1 MSASRTLNKAIF
13 NGALYQSIRDLW
25 FGSLPWGAKAP
36 TEEATQR
43 WFQGTKEQKAEF
55 DKLCF
60 QKLNTAVVALS
71 PTQFPIKGLTD
82 AEIAAPFVA
91 EIDATDNG
99 GEGSM
104 KTALSFMIL
113 LDQIPR
119 NLYRTKETLRLVF
132 EHYDP
137 IAVSLA
143 RHIVTADP
151 AVQLDLHPSIRHSMT
166 YRMWFYMP
174 LMHSESLADH
184 KIHLEYLDK
193 FAKDNAG
200 DEEISAAIEK
210 MLYFT
215 KLHTDI
221 IEKFGRY
228 PYRNEYLG
236 RESTEEEKTWL
247 AEGGMRFGVGG

>member
-1 MSASRTLNKAIF
+1 MSATRSLNRAIF
-13 NGALYQSIRDLW
+13 NGTLYQSIRELW
-25 FGSLPWGAKAP
+25 FGSLPWGAKVP

-43 WFQGTKEQKAEF
+43 WFQGSKEQKAEF
-55 DKLCF
+55 DKICF
-60 QKLNTAVVALS
+60 QQLNTAIAALS
-71 PTQFPIKGLTD
+71 PAEFPIKGLPD

-91 EIDATDNG
+91 EIDAVDNG
-99 GEGSM
+99 GLEST

-132 EHYDP
+132 GHYDS
-137 IAVSLA
+137 IAVALA
-143 RHIVTADP
+143 RHIVAGDP
-151 AVQLDLHPSIRHSMT
+151 AARLDLHPSIRSSLT

-184 KIHLEYLDK
+184 KTHLEYLNQ
-193 FAKDNAG
+193 FAKDNAD
-200 DEEISAAIEK
+200 DEEMSQAISK

-215 KLHTDI
+215 KLHMDI

-228 PYRNEYLG
+228 PYRNEYLD
-236 RESTEEEKTWL
+236 RESTEEEKKWL
-247 AEGGMRFGVGG
+247 EDGGMRFGVGG